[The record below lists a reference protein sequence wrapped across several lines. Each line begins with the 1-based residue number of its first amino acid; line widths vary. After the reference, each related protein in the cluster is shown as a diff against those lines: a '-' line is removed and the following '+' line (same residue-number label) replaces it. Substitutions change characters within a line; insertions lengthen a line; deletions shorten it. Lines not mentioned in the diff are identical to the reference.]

1 MKVIDLFVLQFFSL
15 ASIVV
20 KLFNLICVM
29 VLMGHWSGCIQFF
42 VPVIQGLPQDSWI
55 VLNNLEVCDSDT
67 LCPLHTI
74 GILYADRLY
83 ITSLR

>member
-1 MKVIDLFVLQFFSL
+1 MLQFFSL

-67 LCPLHTI
+67 LCHLHTI
-74 GILYADRLY
+74 GILYADGLY
-83 ITSLR
+83 ITSLLFEF